1 MRCFIELLSECEM
14 LLGVLLTSA
23 LFPTGL
29 HINGE
34 WYGVDPQVAQT
45 SPQPHPAIFKIYLIQ
60 GLPRRS
66 RG

>member
-1 MRCFIELLSECEM
+1 MRCFIELLSKCEM

-34 WYGVDPQVAQT
+34 WYGVDPQGGSNFTAT
-45 SPQPHPAIFKIYLIQ
+45 PPGSL
-60 GLPRRS
+60 
-66 RG
+66 